1 MDQITDLFDVE
12 VVSEMASGASTLVS
26 LPPDLVAEITDGD
39 DEPLFATFV
48 IQSGWSNSKRYWAP
62 EVLDTISEQVN
73 KAGEPVVGYM
83 GHIKPDDDA
92 FTFPDIQ
99 LQWLK
104 SVIQPSSD
112 KTKMFVKA
120 YVLPGTKARD
130 YLKRKLV
137 RTVSVRGDAN
147 LKRIQGGVA
156 VSEFD
161 LESIDLS
168 RPRKAGMKTQLV
180 ALTSEMEDSTVKP
193 EEIAALQE
201 NELRAHN
208 PTLVTEIES
217 KATQPLTEKVSEM
230 EAAAEDGKKST
241 DLIVEI
247 RKALGLAEDAD
258 VLTTVGELMTKLK
271 ESTKG
276 IKDKIFSE
284 VLEKKFKNE
293 NTRNLVRRLAVSE
306 MSTEDEET
314 EDEDE
319 YRKKVE
325 EMVNNF
331 IENDDDLKALVAST
345 ETGGGR
351 SLSSLPGERGNREIK
366 EGYSNDNIE
375 VTKVSGGRR

>member
-12 VVSEMASGASTLVS
+12 VVSEMASGAQTLVS
-26 LPPDLVAEITDGD
+26 LPPDLVAEITEGD
-39 DEPLFATFV
+39 DDPLFATFV

-208 PTLVTEIES
+208 SALVTEIES
-217 KATQPLTEKVSEM
+217 KATQPLTEKVTEM
-230 EAAAEDGKKST
+230 EAAAEDGKKDT
-241 DLIVEI
+241 DLIAEI
-247 RKALGLAEDAD
+247 RKTLGLAEDAD

-366 EGYSNDNIE
+366 EGYSNDNIQ
-375 VTKVSGGRR
+375 VTKASGGRR